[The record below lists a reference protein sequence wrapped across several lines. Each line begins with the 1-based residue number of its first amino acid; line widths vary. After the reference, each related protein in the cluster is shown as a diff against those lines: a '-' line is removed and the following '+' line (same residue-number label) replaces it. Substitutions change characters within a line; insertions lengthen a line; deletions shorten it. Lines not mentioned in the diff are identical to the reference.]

1 MDFFFLKKKLITSY
15 VKVSLNKKFE
25 IIFKYRIFTV
35 NKFQRSKIFF
45 LYIIKQRQKIK
56 NPNIQTNRSNKDT
69 NYFNQRIFISILKY
83 TINRLLQIIFF
94 QQ

>member
-35 NKFQRSKIFF
+35 NKFQRSSLFSLYYQTETKGKKLKIQIYKLIDQIKIQIILIREF
-45 LYIIKQRQKIK
+45 LYQ
-56 NPNIQTNRSNKDT
+56 
-69 NYFNQRIFISILKY
+69 F
-83 TINRLLQIIFF
+83 
-94 QQ
+94 